1 MDWGYESD
9 EIDPEMILSVPV
21 QVEQGEVESQA
32 SNEIDL
38 IISDDEIVNGNP
50 FYVGKTYITG
60 GLEEGSQRRFTYGD
74 LLWDASWEDDMYLYD
89 DIDDWCWER
98 DELSGEDS
106 EESMNDSEDSS
117 SNSGDASRETLP
129 YDGESMGNYF

>member
-9 EIDPEMILSVPV
+9 EVDPEMILSVPV

-38 IISDDEIVNGNP
+38 IISDDEIVDGNP
-50 FYVGKTYITG
+50 FYVGKTDITG

-74 LLWDASWEDDMYLYD
+74 LLWDASWEDDMDLYD
-89 DIDDWCWER
+89 DLDDWGWEG
-98 DELSGEDS
+98 DELPGGDP
-106 EESMNDSEDSS
+106 EESMDDSEDSS
-117 SNSGDASRETLP
+117 ISSGDSSGETLP
-129 YDGESMGNYF
+129 YDG